1 MTNKRATKRALL
13 TSVLAIC
20 LCLVMLIGSTF
31 AWFTDTAST
40 GVNTITSGK
49 LDIQLVG
56 AETDTELTNAL
67 KWTQMVKNTEHE
79 MVLTPVDAGSPLWE
93 PGVTFLT
100 EGFRIKNNGNLA
112 LKFKINVNK
121 GVKGTNDAF
130 DLKNVIDFAIVTK
143 DGDTYTPVALENFEG
158 TLSGKA
164 DNVYSPV
171 YYLQGHM
178 QESAGN
184 DYQGKTLDSIVIG
197 VVATQWNYE
206 YDSFDN
212 TYDKSAA
219 YPSYPAGVTAAS
231 FPETAECVNDQGT
244 TTSDKPATVAYVDAN
259 GEVKYAADLNTAI
272 ARGAS
277 VIYCKENAKLVGSYT
292 RGQQRTA
299 EVTNDLTIYANGA
312 DFQNTEIS
320 LNETSL
326 STGSVGK
333 TKNLTLKI
341 YDAKNIRVWGNA
353 PAEGVTQNILLENC
367 TFEGKGIN
375 SGNAVASGGIF
386 YVSGTS
392 GAINLTMN
400 NCKVSGSDQGVY
412 SNANGTITIN
422 NCTFAN
428 CAAAMK
434 ISHKATGA
442 CNVTVTD
449 TTFNQCG
456 WNTEVTGKEWLKN
469 DSSAIKCKTTGT
481 MTLTLNNVAIT
492 NMIGDKSIVAE
503 SNVTVTATTV
513 TVDGAAWTVPGG
525 GNFDPE
531 PGDEP

>member
-184 DYQGKTLDSIVIG
+184 DYQGKTLDSIAIG
-197 VVATQWNYE
+197 VVATQWDYE

-212 TYDKSAA
+212 TYDQSAA
-219 YPSYPAGVTAAS
+219 YPSYPAGVTAVT
-231 FPETAECVNDQGT
+231 FPESVDYTTWTGATAT
-244 TTSDKPATVAYVDAN
+244 APAVAAYVDSDGA
-259 GEVKYAADLNTAI
+259 VKYVADVTDAI
-272 ARGAS
+272 EAGATT
-277 VIYCKENAKLVGSYT
+277 VYLKENTTVNMNKSS
-292 RGQQRTA
+292 QSNRTP
-299 EVTNDLTIYANGA
+299 DLTKSVTIYANGA
-312 DFQNTEIS
+312 NFEYGEIAVNIT
-320 LNETSL
+320 NES
-326 STGSVGK
+326 
-333 TKNLTLKI
+333 KNANFTI
-341 YDAKNIRVWGNA
+341 EIHDAKNIKVWGNT
-353 PAEGVTQNILLENC
+353 PNDGVTQNIIFENCHNVGESPVETNGEMLMLWNAGSGTVNVTANNCSVEKADLGFYFTGNGSLTVKNSDFSECATAIKISHKFNGTRTDVIENC
-367 TFEGKGIN
+367 TFTKCGCTDEM
-375 SGNAVASGGIF
+375 SSSLAS
-386 YVSGTS
+386 
-392 GAINLTMN
+392 
-400 NCKVSGSDQGVY
+400 
-412 SNANGTITIN
+412 
-422 NCTFAN
+422 
-428 CAAAMK
+428 
-434 ISHKATGA
+434 
-442 CNVTVTD
+442 
-449 TTFNQCG
+449 
-456 WNTEVTGKEWLKN
+456 
-469 DSSAIKCKTTGT
+469 DSAAIKYKTKGT
-481 MTLTLNNVAIT
+481 LNLTLNNVAINNAVGT
-492 NMIGDKSIVAE
+492 GTIVTGGDTAYNGTLS
-503 SNVTVTATTV
+503 VTARNV
-513 TVDGAAWTVPGG
+513 TVDGVAWTVPGG
-525 GNFDPE
+525 GNPDPGAGEE
-531 PGDEP
+531 P